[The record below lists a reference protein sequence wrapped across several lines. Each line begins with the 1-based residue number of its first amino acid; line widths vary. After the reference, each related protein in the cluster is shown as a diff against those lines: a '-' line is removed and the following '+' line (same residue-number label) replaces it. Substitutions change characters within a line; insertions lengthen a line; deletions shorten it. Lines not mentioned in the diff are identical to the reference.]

1 MQFYLHPS
9 INLGIIK
16 GIDVFREGGIV
27 MQRQRQQKRRRFSWF
42 FLIMVGSVIY
52 FSSIIISQQLYLSQ
66 VGQDQA
72 AAEARL
78 AAAQKENEALR
89 QEKEKLNEL
98 GYIEKIAREELG
110 MTRAGELPYTTGRS
124 K

>member
-1 MQFYLHPS
+1 MQFYLHPPTN
-9 INLGIIK
+9 IGIIK
-16 GIDVFREGGIV
+16 EIDVFEGGIV
-27 MQRQRQQKRRRFSWF
+27 MQRQRQQKKRRFSWF
-42 FLIMVGSVIY
+42 FILMVGSVVY
-52 FSSIIISQQLYLSQ
+52 FSSILISQQLYLRQ

-110 MTRAGELPYTTGRS
+110 MTRAGELPYTTGCS

>member
-1 MQFYLHPS
+1 MF
-9 INLGIIK
+9 
-16 GIDVFREGGIV
+16 FEGGIV
-27 MQRQRQQKRRRFSWF
+27 MQRQRQQKKRRFSWF
-42 FLIMVGSVIY
+42 FILMVGSVVY
-52 FSSIIISQQLYLSQ
+52 FSSILISQQLYLRQ

-72 AAEARL
+72 AAESRL

>member
-1 MQFYLHPS
+1 MERRKS
-9 INLGIIK
+9 
-16 GIDVFREGGIV
+16 
-27 MQRQRQQKRRRFSWF
+27 QKRRFSWF
-42 FLIMVGSVIY
+42 FVIMAGIVVY
-52 FSSIIISQQLYLSQ
+52 FSSILISQQVYLSQ
-66 VGQDQA
+66 VGRDQA

-98 GYIEKIAREELG
+98 GYIERIAREELG
-110 MTRAGELPYTTGRS
+110 MTRKGELPYSMGLS